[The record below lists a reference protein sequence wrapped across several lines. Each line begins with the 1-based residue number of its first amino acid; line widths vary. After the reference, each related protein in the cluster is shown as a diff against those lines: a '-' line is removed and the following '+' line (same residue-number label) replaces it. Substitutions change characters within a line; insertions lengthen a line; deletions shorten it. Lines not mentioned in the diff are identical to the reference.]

1 MSGVF
6 STLDDRLAES
16 LNERGWKPTPV
27 QTEALPSL
35 CAGADRIIIAPTG
48 SGKTLSAVLPVLH
61 RCLNEEWD
69 PLAILY
75 ITPLRALNR
84 DVDRRLEEISSAVG
98 LKVGLRH
105 GDTTQSERTR
115 QTRKPPHLL
124 VTTPETF
131 QLMFT
136 GKNLRNL
143 LKSVRAVIVD
153 EVHDLAA
160 SERGWQLSLGLARL
174 EALSG
179 HRVQR
184 IGLSAT
190 VGNPEE
196 VAQWLSPGRGEA
208 IIAMGERS
216 TDLTV
221 ECAQPL
227 AEDEVGGIEMGVTP
241 RVHAS
246 FRRLIEVLRT
256 EPPCLVFVNSRN
268 DAETCLLYTSPSPRD
283 GLLSRMPSSA

>member
-6 STLDDRLAES
+6 SILDERLEAS
-16 LNERGWKPTPV
+16 LDERGWQPTPV
-27 QTEALPSL
+27 QTASLPEL
-35 CAGADRIIIAPTG
+35 CAGEDRIIIAPTG
-48 SGKTLSAVLPVLH
+48 SGKTMAAVLPVLH
-61 RCLNEEWD
+61 RCLNEQWD

-84 DVDRRLEEISSAVG
+84 DVDRRLEEITSAVG

-105 GDTTQSERTR
+105 GDTTQSERAR

-136 GKNLRNL
+136 GKNLRKL
-143 LKSVRAVIVD
+143 LGTVRAVIVD

-179 HRVQR
+179 RKVQR

-190 VGNPEE
+190 VGNPDD
-196 VAQWLSPGRGEA
+196 VAKWLSPERGKA
-208 IIAMGERS
+208 ILAMGERS

-227 AEDEVGGIEMGVTP
+227 AEDEVGGIELGVTP

-256 EPPCLVFVNSRN
+256 EPPC
-268 DAETCLLYTSPSPRD
+268 
-283 GLLSRMPSSA
+283 

>member
-1 MSGVF
+1 MSNVF
-6 STLDDRLAES
+6 SILDERLAAS
-16 LNERGWKPTPV
+16 LAERGWEPTPV
-27 QTEALPSL
+27 QTAALPEL
-35 CAGADRIIIAPTG
+35 CAGEDRIIIAPTG
-48 SGKTLSAVLPVLH
+48 SGKTMSAVLPVLH
-61 RCLNEEWD
+61 RCLNEQWD

-84 DVDRRLEEISSAVG
+84 DVDRRLEEITNAVG

-105 GDTTQSERTR
+105 GDTTQSERAR

-136 GKNLRNL
+136 GKNLRKL
-143 LKSVRAVIVD
+143 LGTVRAVIVD

-179 HRVQR
+179 RSVQR

-190 VGNPEE
+190 VGNPDE
-196 VAQWLSPGRGEA
+196 VAKWLSP
-208 IIAMGERS
+208 
-216 TDLTV
+216 DLV
-221 ECAQPL
+221 KQ
-227 AEDEVGGIEMGVTP
+227 
-241 RVHAS
+241 
-246 FRRLIEVLRT
+246 F
-256 EPPCLVFVNSRN
+256 
-268 DAETCLLYTSPSPRD
+268 
-283 GLLSRMPSSA
+283 